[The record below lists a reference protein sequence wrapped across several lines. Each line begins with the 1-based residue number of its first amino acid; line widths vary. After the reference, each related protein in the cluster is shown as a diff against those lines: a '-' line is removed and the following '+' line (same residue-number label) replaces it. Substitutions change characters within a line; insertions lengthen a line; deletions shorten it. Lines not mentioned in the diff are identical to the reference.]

1 MDTKYYYGYLSTLKR
16 VVKQYCTSGMLA
28 VEHGIVPGTNPD
40 IRIPFTAIPAY
51 IIDIPFSKDNDKLVL
66 LSAANERAMHYIR
79 YTNTGCK
86 YKAFFLLEDTV
97 QTPQVPYDAKLGD
110 YVNVDELIGVSYFSH
125 GNIAL
130 STQTLVDYINDAIK
144 PAFEYFKL
152 PMYNWGTYHAYCVVE
167 VLQDGKKLRS
177 IDMMV
182 IEPDW
187 SVNDWLEYF
196 TNLLVMIESDSET
209 AFEPGTVLELKVRP
223 GSIEYNTVDLAV

>member
-16 VVKQYCTSGMLA
+16 VMKQYCTSGMLA

-51 IIDIPFSKDNDKLVL
+51 IIDIPFSEDNDKLVL
-66 LSAANERAMHYIR
+66 LSAANERAMYYIR
-79 YTNTGCK
+79 YVNTGCK
-86 YKAFFLLEDTV
+86 YKAFFPLEDTV
-97 QTPQVPYDAKLGD
+97 QEPQVPYDAKLGD

-152 PMYNWGTYHAYCVVE
+152 PMCNWGTYHAYCVVE
-167 VLQDGKKLRS
+167 VLHEGKKLHS

-196 TNLLVMIESDSET
+196 TNLLAMIESDSET

>member
-1 MDTKYYYGYLSTLKR
+1 MDTEYYYGYLSTLKR
-16 VVKQYCTSGMLA
+16 VMKQYCTSGMLA

-51 IIDIPFSKDNDKLVL
+51 IIDIPFSEDNDKLVL

-79 YTNTGCK
+79 YANTGCGH
-86 YKAFFLLEDTV
+86 KAFFLLENTV
-97 QTPQVPYDAKLGD
+97 QAPQVHYNAKLED

-167 VLQDGKKLRS
+167 VLHEGKKLHS

-187 SVNDWLEYF
+187 SVKDWLEYF
-196 TNLLVMIESDSET
+196 TNLLAMIESYSET

>member
-1 MDTKYYYGYLSTLKR
+1 MDIKYYYGYLSTLKR
-16 VVKQYCTSGMLA
+16 VMKQYCTSGMLA

-51 IIDIPFSKDNDKLVL
+51 IIDIPFSEDNDKLVL
-66 LSAANERAMHYIR
+66 LSAANERAMYYIQ
-79 YTNTGCK
+79 YANTGCK

-97 QTPQVPYDAKLGD
+97 QTPQVPYDAKLED

-130 STQTLVDYINDAIK
+130 SKQTLVNYINDAIK

-167 VLQDGKKLRS
+167 VFHEGKKLRS

-187 SVNDWLEYF
+187 SVKDWLEYF
-196 TNLLVMIESDSET
+196 TNLLAMIESDFET
-209 AFEPGTVLELKVRP
+209 VFEPGTVLDLKVRP
-223 GSIEYNTVDLAV
+223 NSIEYNTVDLAV

>member
-51 IIDIPFSKDNDKLVL
+51 IIDIPFSENNDKLVL
-66 LSAANERAMHYIR
+66 LSTANERAMHYIR
-79 YTNTGCK
+79 HVNTGCK
-86 YKAFFLLEDTV
+86 YKEFFPLEDTV
-97 QTPQVPYDAKLGD
+97 QASQVPYDAKLED

-167 VLQDGKKLRS
+167 VFHEGKKLRS

-187 SVNDWLEYF
+187 SINDWLEYF

-209 AFEPGTVLELKVRP
+209 VFEPGTVLDLKVRP
-223 GSIEYNTVDLAV
+223 NSIEYNTVDLAV

>member
-16 VVKQYCTSGMLA
+16 VMKQYCTSGMLA

-51 IIDIPFSKDNDKLVL
+51 IIDIPFSEDNDKLVL
-66 LSAANERAMHYIR
+66 LSAANERAMYYIQ
-79 YTNTGCK
+79 YANTGCGH
-86 YKAFFLLEDTV
+86 KAFFLLENTV
-97 QTPQVPYDAKLGD
+97 QEPQVPYDAKLED
-110 YVNVDELIGVSYFSH
+110 YVNVDELTGVSYFSH

-144 PAFEYFKL
+144 PAFDYFKL

-167 VLQDGKKLRS
+167 VFHESKKLRS

-187 SVNDWLEYF
+187 SINDWLEYF
-196 TNLLVMIESDSET
+196 TNLLGVIESDSEA

>member
-51 IIDIPFSKDNDKLVL
+51 IFDIPFSEDNDKLVL

-79 YTNTGCK
+79 YANTGCK

-97 QTPQVPYDAKLGD
+97 QAPQVPYDARLED
-110 YVNVDELIGVSYFSH
+110 YVNVDEFTAISH
-125 GNIAL
+125 GGIGF
-130 STQTLVDYINDAIK
+130 SEQTLVDYINDAIK

-167 VLQDGKKLRS
+167 VFHEGKKLRS

-187 SVNDWLEYF
+187 SVKDWLEYF
-196 TNLLVMIESDSET
+196 TNLLAMIESDSET

>member
-1 MDTKYYYGYLSTLKR
+1 MDTKYYYGYLSTLKQ

-40 IRIPFTAIPAY
+40 IRISFTAIPAY

-66 LSAANERAMHYIR
+66 LSAANERAMHYIL
-79 YTNTGCK
+79 YANTGCK

-97 QTPQVPYDAKLGD
+97 QEPQVPYDARLED
-110 YVNVDELIGVSYFSH
+110 YVNIDGFTAVSY
-125 GNIAL
+125 GNI
-130 STQTLVDYINDAIK
+130 SFSKQTLLDYINDAIK
-144 PAFEYFKL
+144 PTFDYFKL
-152 PMYNWGTYHAYCVVE
+152 PMYNWGTYHAYCIVE
-167 VLQDGKKLRS
+167 VLHEGKKLRS

-187 SVNDWLEYF
+187 SVKDWLEYF
-196 TNLLVMIESDSET
+196 TNLLAMIESYSET

>member
-16 VVKQYCTSGMLA
+16 VMKQYCTSGMLA

-110 YVNVDELIGVSYFSH
+110 YVDIDEFTAVSH
-125 GNIAL
+125 GDI
-130 STQTLVDYINDAIK
+130 SFSKQTLVDYINDAIK

-152 PMYNWGTYHAYCVVE
+152 PMYNWGTYYAYCVVE
-167 VLQDGKKLRS
+167 VLHEGKKLRS

-187 SVNDWLEYF
+187 SINDWLEYF

-209 AFEPGTVLELKVRP
+209 AFESGTVLELKVRP
-223 GSIEYNTVDLAV
+223 GSIGYNTVDLAV

>member
-16 VVKQYCTSGMLA
+16 VMKQYCTSGMLA

-51 IIDIPFSKDNDKLVL
+51 IIDIPFSENNDKLVL

-79 YTNTGCK
+79 YANTGCGH
-86 YKAFFLLEDTV
+86 KAFFLLENTV
-97 QTPQVPYDAKLGD
+97 QEPQVPYDAKLED
-110 YVNVDELIGVSYFSH
+110 YVDTDELTGVSYFSH

-167 VLQDGKKLRS
+167 VLHEGKKLRS

-209 AFEPGTVLELKVRP
+209 AFESGTVLELKVRP
-223 GSIEYNTVDLAV
+223 SSIEYNTVDLAV

>member
-1 MDTKYYYGYLSTLKR
+1 MDTKYYYSYLSTLKR

-97 QTPQVPYDAKLGD
+97 QTPQVPYDAKLED
-110 YVNVDELIGVSYFSH
+110 YVDIDEFTAVNHGDISFSK
-125 GNIAL
+125 
-130 STQTLVDYINDAIK
+130 QTLVDYINDAIK

-152 PMYNWGTYHAYCVVE
+152 PMYNWGTYYAYCVVE
-167 VLQDGKKLRS
+167 VLHEGKKLRS

-187 SVNDWLEYF
+187 SINDWLEYF

-223 GSIEYNTVDLAV
+223 GSIAYNTVDLAV

>member
-1 MDTKYYYGYLSTLKR
+1 MDAKYYYGYLSTLKR
-16 VVKQYCTSGMLA
+16 VMKQYCTSGMLA

-51 IIDIPFSKDNDKLVL
+51 IIDIPFSENNDKLVL

-79 YTNTGCK
+79 YVNTGCK

-97 QTPQVPYDAKLGD
+97 QAPQVPYDAKLED
-110 YVNVDELIGVSYFSH
+110 YVNVDELTGVSYFSR

-152 PMYNWGTYHAYCVVE
+152 PMYNWGTYHAYCAVD
-167 VLQDGKKLRS
+167 VLHEGKKLRS

-187 SVNDWLEYF
+187 PVKDWLEYF
-196 TNLLVMIESDSET
+196 TNLLVMIESDSGT

>member
-51 IIDIPFSKDNDKLVL
+51 IFDIPFSEDNDKLVL
-66 LSAANERAMHYIR
+66 LSAANERAMDYIR

-97 QTPQVPYDAKLGD
+97 QAPQVPYDARLED

-167 VLQDGKKLRS
+167 VLHEGKKLHS

-187 SVNDWLEYF
+187 SVKDWLEYF
-196 TNLLVMIESDSET
+196 TNLLAMIESYSET

>member
-1 MDTKYYYGYLSTLKR
+1 MDAEYYYGYLSTLKR
-16 VVKQYCTSGMLA
+16 VMKQYCTSGMLA

-51 IIDIPFSKDNDKLVL
+51 IIDIPFSEDNDKLVL

-79 YTNTGCK
+79 HVNTGCK
-86 YKAFFLLEDTV
+86 YKAFFPLEDTV
-97 QTPQVPYDAKLGD
+97 QAPQVPYDAKLED

-167 VLQDGKKLRS
+167 VLHEGKKLHS

-187 SVNDWLEYF
+187 
-196 TNLLVMIESDSET
+196 
-209 AFEPGTVLELKVRP
+209 
-223 GSIEYNTVDLAV
+223 

>member
-1 MDTKYYYGYLSTLKR
+1 MDTEYYYGYLSTLKQ

-66 LSAANERAMHYIR
+66 LSAANERAMYYIR
-79 YTNTGCK
+79 HVNTGCGH
-86 YKAFFLLEDTV
+86 KAFFLLENTV
-97 QTPQVPYDAKLGD
+97 QEPQVPYDAKLED
-110 YVNVDELIGVSYFSH
+110 YVDTDELTDISYFSH

-152 PMYNWGTYHAYCVVE
+152 PMYNWGTYHAYCAVD
-167 VLQDGKKLRS
+167 VLHEGKKLLS

-187 SVNDWLEYF
+187 SVKDWLEYF
-196 TNLLVMIESDSET
+196 TNLLVMIESDSGT